1 MAVHQPNARHG
12 NTRHRNNANL
22 GNRNNANLGNNV
34 GGGNRF
40 GNGDGSGGGYEL
52 RAASAKENLYE
63 FLHVI
68 FKRKRIIALLFLVV
82 TLPSMMTIL
91 VFRRPTYV
99 ATAKVNI
106 ATDRANLTIQPSEV
120 NALSTVKLD
129 QAIVNSEVHL
139 LTSRNMLERVVL
151 GLAVANTEG
160 GVAGLANAANG
171 DADLGNRVLSLTDDL
186 KVTPIRLSNVIQI
199 DYAAADPRRA
209 AETVNSVLREYLAY
223 NAEVH
228 GQKNVTDFYEEQSGL
243 LEQNLRR
250 ADETLRDFS
259 VREGMI
265 SPDAEISAQV
275 GAIVRLE
282 GEAQDLDAT
291 TVGAEERVRI
301 VRDQLAE
308 QPPLVK
314 GAQYLDVNPVVKQL
328 RSHLI
333 DRKVD
338 RIALLRKYT
347 DSERLVR
354 DNNEEISELQAELDE
369 AMRDQPTVVTQQV
382 FHPNPVYET
391 RLGKLLDLEAD
402 LKEYRAR
409 QAAEKEAISRSRR
422 RLVLLKQKALEFNGL
437 EAEVQRRREILGLYE
452 KRGQEARISEA
463 MDKKQ
468 LVNVEVVQ
476 RPSLPLPRA
485 GGKVASL
492 VLLALISGLA
502 VSLGGALGWEYL
514 NRTLRFER
522 DVEQFLGLPL
532 LGTIR
537 DVEQV

>member
-12 NTRHRNNANL
+12 DTRHRNNANL
-22 GNRNNANLGNNV
+22 GNRNNANVGNNV
-34 GGGNRF
+34 GRGNRF
-40 GNGDGSGGGYEL
+40 GDGGGDGGYEF
-52 RAASAKENLYE
+52 RAASAKENVYE
-63 FLHVI
+63 FLHVL
-68 FKRKRIIALLFLVV
+68 FKRKRLIAVLFLAVA
-82 TLPSMMTIL
+82 LPSMVTIL
-91 VFRRPTYV
+91 IFRRPVYL

-139 LTSRNMLERVVL
+139 ITSRDMLEKVVR

-160 GVAGLANAANG
+160 GVAGLANAADG
-171 DADLGNRVLSLTDDL
+171 DADLGNRVLNLADNL

-199 DYAAADPRRA
+199 DYAASDPRRA
-209 AETVNSVLREYLAY
+209 AETVNSVLREYLSY

-228 GQKNVTDFYEEQSGL
+228 GQRNVTDFYEEQAAL

-250 ADETLRDFS
+250 AEETLRDFS
-259 VREGMI
+259 VREAMI
-265 SPDAEISAQV
+265 SPDAEIAAQV
-275 GAIVRLE
+275 NAIVRLE
-282 GEAQDLDAT
+282 EEAQGLDAT

-347 DSERLVR
+347 DAERLVR
-354 DNNEEISELQAELDE
+354 DNSEEISELQAELDD

-382 FHPNPVYET
+382 FHPNPIYEA

-409 QAAEKEAISRSRR
+409 QAAEKEAISRGRR
-422 RLVLLKQKALEFNGL
+422 RLVLLKQKALEFNSL
-437 EAEVQRRREILGLYE
+437 DAEVQRRRELLDLYE

-468 LVNVEVVQ
+468 LVNVEVVE
-476 RPSLPLPRA
+476 RPSLPLPRT
-485 GGKVASL
+485 GSKVFPL

-522 DVEQFLGLPL
+522 DVEHFLGLPM
-532 LGTIR
+532 LGAIR
-537 DVEQV
+537 DVEHA